1 MSEKEQPL
9 KNRSDNT
16 LFNSLYKINV
26 KGVTEKR
33 NNLTYLSWAWAW
45 AEVSKVCEA
54 VDYEIYRDPETH
66 RPYLFDEKTG
76 YMVFTSIT
84 VNGVK
89 RDMWLPVMDGAN
101 KAMKDEPYT
110 YDGDRVIEIRFIDPR
125 RFTVQQRN
133 FIYAL
138 IGDIFIDTGMPTDFW
153 KEFFYF
159 RFEGVTGRKISLKDE
174 SSTTVSDANILAN
187 IILDF
192 IFEHHIP
199 FKEGYEILPA
209 NQEYYFYKCITK
221 RVCCI
226 CGKTGADIDHFDK
239 ALGRRKRK
247 EVDHSEYTF
256 AALCRIHHT
265 EKHKIGVINFKNKYQ
280 IKRII
285 ELTHSENWQEDKE
298 IVAEVQ
304 KIGKSMWTEKP
315 KRKTPRRIAIWHGD
329 RILVTGTAEQL
340 SEITGL
346 SKNIIWDRARSLWID
361 SKGRQFRYVEEKK

>member
-1 MSEKEQPL
+1 M
-9 KNRSDNT
+9 
-16 LFNSLYKINV
+16 Y
-26 KGVTEKR
+26 
-33 NNLTYLSWAWAW
+33 
-45 AEVSKVCEA
+45 
-54 VDYEIYRDPETH
+54 
-66 RPYLFDEKTG
+66 
-76 YMVFTSIT
+76 
-84 VNGVK
+84 
-89 RDMWLPVMDGAN
+89 DG
-101 KAMKDEPYT
+101 

-239 ALGRRKRK
+239 
-247 EVDHSEYTF
+247 VIQM
-256 AALCRIHHT
+256 RI
-265 EKHKIGVINFKNKYQ
+265 
-280 IKRII
+280 
-285 ELTHSENWQEDKE
+285 
-298 IVAEVQ
+298 
-304 KIGKSMWTEKP
+304 
-315 KRKTPRRIAIWHGD
+315 
-329 RILVTGTAEQL
+329 
-340 SEITGL
+340 
-346 SKNIIWDRARSLWID
+346 RSLQREID
-361 SKGRQFRYVEEKK
+361 DLERTKAVMVNETARKAIDLHIENLRREIHRLEE

>member
-1 MSEKEQPL
+1 MFKPL
-9 KNRSDNT
+9 IDSYSAVLRRFKGNQIVAR
-16 LFNSLYKINV
+16 IN
-26 KGVTEKR
+26 E
-33 NNLTYLSWAWAW
+33 
-45 AEVSKVCEA
+45 EVNIE
-54 VDYEIYRDPETH
+54 R
-66 RPYLFDEKTG
+66 LKTM
-76 YMVFTSIT
+76 Y
-84 VNGVK
+84 
-89 RDMWLPVMDGAN
+89 DG
-101 KAMKDEPYT
+101 

-159 RFEGVTGRKISLKDE
+159 RFEGVTGREISLKDE
-174 SSTTVSDANILAN
+174 SNTTVSDANVLAN

-280 IKRII
+280 IK
-285 ELTHSENWQEDKE
+285 
-298 IVAEVQ
+298 
-304 KIGKSMWTEKP
+304 G
-315 KRKTPRRIAIWHGD
+315 
-329 RILVTGTAEQL
+329 
-340 SEITGL
+340 
-346 SKNIIWDRARSLWID
+346 
-361 SKGRQFRYVEEKK
+361 

>member
-1 MSEKEQPL
+1 MFKPL
-9 KNRSDNT
+9 IDSYSAVLKKFKGKDIGAT
-16 LFNSLYKINV
+16 IN
-26 KGVTEKR
+26 E
-33 NNLTYLSWAWAW
+33 
-45 AEVSKVCEA
+45 EVNIE
-54 VDYEIYRDPETH
+54 R
-66 RPYLFDEKTG
+66 LKTM
-76 YMVFTSIT
+76 Y
-84 VNGVK
+84 
-89 RDMWLPVMDGAN
+89 DG
-101 KAMKDEPYT
+101 

-174 SSTTVSDANILAN
+174 SNTTVSDANILAN

-280 IKRII
+280 IKGIKLSHETIKKLRI
-285 ELTHSENWQEDKE
+285 
-298 IVAEVQ
+298 
-304 KIGKSMWTEKP
+304 G
-315 KRKTPRRIAIWHGD
+315 G
-329 RILVTGTAEQL
+329 
-340 SEITGL
+340 
-346 SKNIIWDRARSLWID
+346 
-361 SKGRQFRYVEEKK
+361 